1 MSRLFV
7 SRRGDSM
14 SACESAF
21 DSEPRILSFKTVN
34 TRPVISK
41 RLLDAT
47 LATVLMI
54 VFLPCMMAIAAAIV
68 LTSRGRA
75 IYWSSRVGRDNRL
88 FPMPKFRTMR
98 SDAPQLATHLLTN
111 SQNWITP
118 LGKFLRKTSLDEL
131 PQLWSI
137 VTGKMS
143 FVGPRPALFNQADL
157 VSLRTSI
164 GVHRLPPG
172 LTGWAQIHGRDEL
185 SIKQKVEFDR
195 YYLEHQSLMLDLR
208 IMAATVIRVLKQ
220 DGIRQAGDAAF
231 DTRPR
236 RAA

>member
-1 MSRLFV
+1 MSRPFA
-7 SRRGDSM
+7 SRGGDSM
-14 SACESAF
+14 SGCESAI
-21 DSEPRILSFKTVN
+21 DCEPRILAFKAAN
-34 TRPVISK
+34 TRPAISK
-41 RLLDAT
+41 RILDSA
-47 LATVLMI
+47 LAAVLM
-54 VFLPCMMAIAAAIV
+54 VVLLPCMLAVAAAIV

-75 IYWSSRVGRDNRL
+75 IYWSSRVGRNNKL

-111 SQNWITP
+111 SQDWITP

-137 VTGKMS
+137 LTGKMS

-157 VSLRTSI
+157 VSQRTSV
-164 GVHRLPPG
+164 GVHRLLPG

-185 SIKQKVEFDR
+185 SIEQKVAFDR

-208 IMAATVIRVLKQ
+208 IMTATVIRVLKQ
-220 DGIRQAGDAAF
+220 DGVRQTGDATVE
-231 DTRPR
+231 TRSR